1 MKANPIAN
9 PWSRR
14 GLLQAMSLA
23 PLCLTA
29 RLNAQQAVL
38 PLNTPGVDHLDIIVP
53 DVEASARF
61 YMALFNTRLHAQPF
75 QGGLRYFVLLGEMGP
90 NREVGYIAI
99 GDARGRGTDIGH
111 FCTSVYDYRRDAP
124 AIAAAMKTAFTS
136 AGFGEFP
143 GATGVGGIFQD
154 PDGIEIQFLPAPD
167 VLVTV
172 AEPADLVP
180 AGQGLVK
187 PLGVD
192 HVLLSVSNLD
202 RAVEYYSLLYGSPS
216 REDVGLGRVFFDF
229 PASGTFLMLEQQTYA
244 YGKTPAIEHFC
255 IKVEAFDE
263 AAVKTRL
270 EQLGAVILPS
280 PDEPGV
286 LRFRDLDN
294 IVVELQ
300 PV

>member
-1 MKANPIAN
+1 MKAIPISR
-9 PWSRR
+9 PLSRR
-14 GLLQAMSLA
+14 RLLQAITLGPVCVPSL
-23 PLCLTA
+23 TWG
-29 RLNAQQAVL
+29 QDSVL
-38 PLNTPGVDHLDIIVP
+38 PLNTPGLDHLDIIVP

-75 QGGLRYFVLLGEMGP
+75 QGGFRYFVLLGEMGP

-99 GDARGRGTDIGH
+99 GDARGRGTYIGH

-124 AIAAAMKTAFTS
+124 AIADAMKSAFVDG
-136 AGFGEFP
+136 GFGDFP
-143 GATGVGGIFQD
+143 GATGVGGIFED

-172 AEPADLVP
+172 AEPSDLVP
-180 AGQGLVK
+180 HGQGLVK
-187 PLGVD
+187 PIGVD

-202 RAVEYYSLLYGSPS
+202 RAVEYYTLLYGPPA
-216 REDVGLGRVFFDF
+216 REDVALGRVFFDF
-229 PASGTFLMLEQQTYA
+229 PASNTFLMLEQKPYV
-244 YGKTPAIEHFC
+244 YGKAPDIEHFC
-255 IKVEAFDE
+255 IKVEPFDQGQVV
-263 AAVKTRL
+263 ALL
-270 EQLGAVILPS
+270 EQLGATLLPS

-294 IVVELQ
+294 IIVELQ